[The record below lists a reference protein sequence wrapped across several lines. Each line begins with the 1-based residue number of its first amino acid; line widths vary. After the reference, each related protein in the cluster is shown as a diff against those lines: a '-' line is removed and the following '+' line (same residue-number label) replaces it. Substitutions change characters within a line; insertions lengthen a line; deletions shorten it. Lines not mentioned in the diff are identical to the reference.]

1 MKYPQCY
8 IFLSEKTKL
17 QALDVLQAW
26 FETKRELYVR
36 DVSKTSK
43 KLNEEIAHLEN
54 LHRFAFNRHDGQ
66 MQCIVISGTE
76 VNPIF
81 LWAHLNDVL
90 KVYWIDS
97 PKHATQLHK
106 LYQCIYTTMHFQE
119 LISDIE
125 GAYRHVS
132 NYIYAKLGR
141 FPVGDDHIHRFFVGR
156 HWGTFSEAEIYIK
169 QIAKNETRAGILRRI
184 DLEGIDTSP
193 LAISQA

>member
-8 IFLSEKTKL
+8 VFLSEQTKL
-17 QALDVLQAW
+17 PALDVLQAW

-36 DVSKTSK
+36 GVSRTSRT
-43 KLNEEIAHLEN
+43 LNAEIEHLEN
-54 LHRFAFNRHDGQ
+54 LHRFVFNRYDGQ

-106 LYQCIYTTMHFQE
+106 LYDCIYTTIRFQE
-119 LISDIE
+119 FISEIE
-125 GAYRHVS
+125 DAYRYVS
-132 NYIYAKLGR
+132 NYIYAKLGKR
-141 FPVGDDHIHRFFVGR
+141 PVGDDNIHRFFIGR
-156 HWGTFSEAEIYIK
+156 HWGTFSEAEIHVK
-169 QIAKNETRAGILRRI
+169 QIAKNETRAGVLRRI
-184 DLEGIDTSP
+184 DLEDLTAS
-193 LAISQA
+193 A